1 LECSQFTGYHGNIA
15 QSLHLYAISFLDSL
29 FLVYNDQFYLELIF
43 SYVFHFY
50 LLRLSGRV
58 VLHLV
63 VHVQML
69 VVLSGWCVFNL
80 EQAISWQLLK
90 PVRTVNISR
99 SVIEN
104 QPKVGSFSLHEIV
117 GVANNV

>member
-1 LECSQFTGYHGNIA
+1 M
-15 QSLHLYAISFLDSL
+15 DSL
-29 FLVYNDQFYLELIF
+29 SRVYNDQFFLELVF

-50 LLRLSGRV
+50 FVRLSGRV

-80 EQAISWQLLK
+80 EQDISWQLLK
-90 PVRTVNISR
+90 PFRTVNISR

-104 QPKVGSFSLHEIV
+104 QPKVGSFSFHGIV